1 MDLGK
6 LEKFTASC
14 TSLCGGEGIPSEIVF
29 IIMCV
34 CFSLFALT
42 TLVGFVSFT
51 EICAK
56 RITRAK
62 AWVFFIRIMC
72 LFVTAFGVIVNF
84 SGLDLSALWNLSD
97 MANIL
102 MVYCNLPLL
111 YIGLKYVLRAYRHYV
126 QNFNFHYSMLQ
137 YETTNNKLARMD
149 DKTTKKAKKI
159 LEKNSVAKKYLIEH
173 ANDD

>member
-14 TSLCGGEGIPSEIVF
+14 TSLCGGEGLPSEFVF
-29 IIMCV
+29 IIMCI

-62 AWVFFIRIMC
+62 A
-72 LFVTAFGVIVNF
+72 
-84 SGLDLSALWNLSD
+84 
-97 MANIL
+97 
-102 MVYCNLPLL
+102 
-111 YIGLKYVLRAYRHYV
+111 
-126 QNFNFHYSMLQ
+126 
-137 YETTNNKLARMD
+137 
-149 DKTTKKAKKI
+149 
-159 LEKNSVAKKYLIEH
+159 
-173 ANDD
+173 